1 MAMKKKSNG
10 WGGRREGAGR
20 PKGTTMVENPRVVN
34 VTFRVSGRTLAQI
47 RQLREMMRDDERNFT
62 DAFVDWVQ
70 GMADDYGV

>member
-1 MAMKKKSNG
+1 MKCKKNGNG

-20 PKGTTMVENPRVVN
+20 PKGTGTVENPRVAN

-62 DAFVDWVQ
+62 DVFVAWVQ
-70 GMADDYGV
+70 SLADDYGI